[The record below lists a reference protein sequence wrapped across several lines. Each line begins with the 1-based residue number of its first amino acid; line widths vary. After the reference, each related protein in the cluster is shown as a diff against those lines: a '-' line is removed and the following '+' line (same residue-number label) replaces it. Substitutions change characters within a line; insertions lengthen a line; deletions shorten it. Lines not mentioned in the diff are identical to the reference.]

1 VAPVGPG
8 PMRSA
13 APPSLATS
21 QDGIRE
27 RTIAQCITILQNV
40 LGAIQTGAN
49 PVPVIL
55 RGLADL
61 YQA

>member
-1 VAPVGPG
+1 
-8 PMRSA
+8 MRSA
-13 APPSLATS
+13 APFSLPTS
-21 QDGIRE
+21 QDGARE
-27 RTIAQCITILQNV
+27 RTIAQCITILQDV
-40 LGAIQTGAN
+40 LSAIQSGAN